1 MQHERLKPL
10 DDGADMDE
18 EHGAFALGIAL
29 LADRSDAFSTLL
41 QRIEPWRIHLAYS
54 AIELQRSSLL
64 RDPRALGDAVAT
76 WPLKLAAS
84 VVFGAR
90 LPGLKRALGRIG
102 PFPMRSG
109 AYRLLGRALG
119 CPIRRKLI
127 FHAPQISS
135 GLLNLL
141 DILPSEAISAKILNW
156 DHGDRDMLRRISRA
170 VAEIRA
176 NVLEPQLSS
185 AWQSLRELDHTGDL
199 RSWLHDQMLDAVLPP
214 PPWDGNAT
222 ITPVRTY
229 GEVKRI
235 AQDFRNCLWGQRVDN
250 IAGSSQVYVC
260 RDEGIEAVA
269 SVFID
274 ETLGWCLS
282 EIKGVGNR
290 ALAPEAVAYLVRQFA
305 AAGIE
310 SAIGARQYWVP

>member
-1 MQHERLKPL
+1 MQHDRLTQL
-10 DDGADMDE
+10 VDSADTDE
-18 EHGAFALGIAL
+18 EHGAFALGVAL
-29 LADRSDAFSTLL
+29 LADRSDAFAALL
-41 QRIEPWRIHLAYS
+41 PCIGSWRMHLAYA
-54 AIELQRSSLL
+54 AIELQRSRLL

-84 VVFGAR
+84 VAFGAR

-127 FHAPQISS
+127 FHAPQIRS
-135 GLLNLL
+135 GLLKLL
-141 DILPSEAISAKILNW
+141 DILPAAAISAKILNW
-156 DHGDRDMLRRISRA
+156 DHGDPDMARRIFIV
-170 VAEIRA
+170 VAKIRA
-176 NVLEPQLSS
+176 SVPEQQIES

-199 RSWLHDQMLDAVLPP
+199 RGWLHDQMLDAMLPP

-222 ITPVRTY
+222 IKPVRTY
-229 GEVKRI
+229 GELKRI
-235 AQDFRNCLWGQRVDN
+235 AQEFRNCLWGQRVDN

-274 ETLGWCLS
+274 ETLGWCVS

-290 ALAPEAVAYLVRQFA
+290 ALAPEVVAYLVRQFA

-310 SAIGARQYWVP
+310 STLGSRQHWFP